1 MSAADKRVAE
11 AQVIWKKYE
20 KGVTHHHRKDLYEST
35 AQAYRMYEGDQWYGL
50 EGGEKLP
57 VYNFIQPIV
66 EYKTAMV
73 AMQNIQIFFSPL
85 DTIRP
90 GAMAIC
96 DALNRYARQRWER
109 QKLDS
114 LLWKA
119 VRDAC
124 IAGESFLY
132 FYNSNLDCQILDN
145 TAVYL
150 GDEQQP
156 DLQKQPYIIIYERR
170 LVDDV
175 RAEAKRNGLTAE
187 EIALIVPDSSL
198 STVVGDTEEVDPTE
212 EGGGKCGCLLYLY
225 RGADGFVHIKRST
238 KDVVYQ
244 PDTVLTGLKRYPLV
258 SFVWMPRKN
267 SARGVGEVQ
276 PLVQNQI
283 EANRLLVRRLISA
296 KLNAFAKPVYV
307 ENMIENPADIDKVGK
322 AIRLR
327 GGNVQRVQDL
337 FSYIA
342 PAPMSQEA
350 ALLSADLLGT
360 TRELAGTGD
369 AVLGMVN
376 PERASGAAILAVQ
389 DQASI
394 PINEHIAAF
403 KQTIEDIAL
412 IWLEIWCAYERKEL
426 WLTEEMDGRMVRQ
439 SIPAT
444 ALRQLELSVRVD
456 ATAATPYSRYA
467 TEQAVE
473 AARNAGY
480 ITFEEY
486 VEALPAHS
494 IAPKALF
501 RMILNKRK
509 KELVQKG
516 MGLDGNG

>member
-1 MSAADKRVAE
+1 MAE

-50 EGGEKLP
+50 EGAKSGLQPLFSLLWSIKRLWWPCRIFRFSFPLGHDSAGSHGHLRCFEP
-57 VYNFIQPIV
+57 VC
-66 EYKTAMV
+66 TAAV
-73 AMQNIQIFFSPL
+73 
-85 DTIRP
+85 
-90 GAMAIC
+90 GAAE
-96 DALNRYARQRWER
+96 A
-109 QKLDS
+109 DS

-267 SARGVGEVQ
+267 SARGVGEVR

-307 ENMIENPADIDKVGK
+307 ENMTKTRRIDKVGK
-322 AIRLR
+322 AIWLKAEMQRWGSVFVYCAGAHVP
-327 GGNVQRVQDL
+327 GGG
-337 FSYIA
+337 IA
-342 PAPMSQEA
+342 FGGLAS
-350 ALLSADLLGT
+350 T

-444 ALRQLELSVRVD
+444 ALRQLELSRRMPQ
-456 ATAATPYSRYA
+456 ATPIP
-467 TEQAVE
+467 VCHG
-473 AARNAGY
+473 AGGGGGPECGIY
-480 ITFEEY
+480 H
-486 VEALPAHS
+486 V
-494 IAPKALF
+494 
-501 RMILNKRK
+501 
-509 KELVQKG
+509 
-516 MGLDGNG
+516 